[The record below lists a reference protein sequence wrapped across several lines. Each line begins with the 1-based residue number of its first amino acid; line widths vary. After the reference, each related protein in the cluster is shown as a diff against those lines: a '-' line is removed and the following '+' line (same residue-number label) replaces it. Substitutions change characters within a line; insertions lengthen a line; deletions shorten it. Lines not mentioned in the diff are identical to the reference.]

1 MSTTKK
7 DETIAAPLAPMNS
20 MAMMAAKM
28 KDVMNLRNLRGV
40 VSFFGL
46 GEPKPF
52 EVPAK
57 EIALSRLRK
66 NMLYFATNYMLVV
79 ACVGFLSILMNPFF
93 LFILMCIAAGWY
105 YVAQITANETEEN
118 PFKIG
123 GRSVSA
129 SQRNVG
135 MLAVTGVLVVYFG
148 GSVLFSIFSVST
160 FLAIA
165 HAFLRNSNIPEE
177 EDDLGFDVAAEV

>member
-1 MSTTKK
+1 MATK
-7 DETIAAPLAPMNS
+7 DDSIAPPLAPMNS
-20 MAMMAAKM
+20 VAMMRAKM

-40 VSFFGL
+40 VIFFGL
-46 GEPKPF
+46 GEQKPF

-57 EIALSRLRK
+57 EIALSRMRK

-118 PFKIG
+118 PFKLG
-123 GRSVSA
+123 GRPVNA

-135 MLAVTGVLVVYFG
+135 MLAITGILVVYFG
-148 GSVLFSIFSVST
+148 GSVLFSIFTVST
-160 FLAIA
+160 ALSIA
-165 HAFLRNSNIPEE
+165 HSFLRNSNIPDED
-177 EDDLGFDVAAEV
+177 DDLGFKETPDVV

>member
-1 MSTTKK
+1 MADK
-7 DETIAAPLAPMNS
+7 DNAIAPPLAPMNS
-20 MAMMAAKM
+20 MAMMKAKM

-40 VSFFGL
+40 VIFFGL

-52 EVPAK
+52 EMPAK
-57 EIALSRLRK
+57 DVALTRLRK
-66 NMLYFATNYMLVV
+66 NMMYFATNYMLVV

-105 YVAQITANETEEN
+105 YVAQITASETEEN
-118 PFKIG
+118 PFKIA
-123 GRSVSA
+123 GRPVNA

-135 MLAVTGVLVVYFG
+135 MLAITGILVVYFG

-160 FLAIA
+160 FLSIA
-165 HAFLRNSNIPEE
+165 HSFLRNSNIPDED
-177 EDDLGFDVAAEV
+177 DDLGFAASPEP